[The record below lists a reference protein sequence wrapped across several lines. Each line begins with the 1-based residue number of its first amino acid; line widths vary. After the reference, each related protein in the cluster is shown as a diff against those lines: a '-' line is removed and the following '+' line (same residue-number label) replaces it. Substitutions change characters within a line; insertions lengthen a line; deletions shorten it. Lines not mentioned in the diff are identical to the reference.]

1 MKKVQA
7 KKLLSLLLSL
17 MLVIGVMPF
26 GTMTA
31 FAANAGNETNLIN
44 YVKKGGAVK
53 LTKDIALTKELLVP
67 AGTEVSLDLNGKTL
81 SRGLADC
88 EEDGSVIRV
97 ETGAVLTI
105 TDGTNYNAGTVTGGA
120 ALNGGGIFNA
130 GMLNFDGGTVEGN
143 TAKGDTDGNG
153 GGIYNSGTLTL
164 RGGIIRNN
172 AARNGG
178 GIFNAAGATLN
189 IEQNVITK
197 KAGIESITRY
207 TNVTVS
213 GNEAENLGHGIYN
226 DGEMSL
232 AEAPVINDNG
242 DHDIYNPRGTVI
254 TIMGELT
261 YTKPIC
267 VKTSGVST
275 TLTKNYSLYNAK
287 KPATFF
293 SSADSGTLIKL
304 TDAES
309 GEVAFVKE
317 MEKTLLEVYENR
329 KLILKE
335 EYDKPADAWTKAMS
349 YAKDNEYIWGF
360 SKENSVVEI
369 TLGADW
375 NCEQGLDTGTKKNIV
390 VDLNGFCI
398 KRDGKKKKNGYI
410 FKVGESS
417 VLTVYDSNPNS
428 TGYKNHKGGV
438 IADGNGDDCG
448 GGIIVEQYA
457 QLRMNGGTIYNCV
470 TDEHGGA
477 IYAAGKQSYVIL
489 KDCTIDACKTK
500 DSGDDCNGGGIYAT
514 QTSNLVFNNVT
525 IVNCASEDK
534 GGALYLSEKPGY
546 VHLKNVMFSG
556 NSANDGGGAIFID
569 DLSSD
574 KEFEF
579 TAENCFFYENKAND
593 RGGAVYV
600 NDDDESE
607 YRNPTAFVDCMFQK
621 NESTH
626 NGSAIE
632 VNDNGVVLSGGTITG
647 NTTKEKGAVYV
658 EDKYDI
664 TVSGKLIIKD
674 NKGKSGNQNLV
685 LEKDDKK
692 AYVYDAGLY
701 KGSEIYI
708 STSNS
713 GTGFAGG
720 KEISEYQSKYFH
732 PEKGKLNFKK
742 TGEKTAEMITTAS
755 LFGEG
760 SRNILLILL
769 GLAIIAVI
777 VTLAVKK
784 KKGVDTDDDDED
796 EDE

>member
-1 MKKVQA
+1 MRKSTEKI
-7 KKLLSLLLSL
+7 LSLLLAL
-17 MLVIGVMPF
+17 MLVVGVTPL
-26 GTMTA
+26 GALTA
-31 FAANAGNETNLIN
+31 YAANAKDEKALITAVN
-44 YVKKGGAVK
+44 KGGDVK
-53 LTKDIALTKELLVP
+53 LTKDIALAAELIIPDGKTV
-67 AGTEVSLDLNGKTL
+67 TLDLNGKIL
-81 SRGLADC
+81 SRSLDGAQ
-88 EEDGSVIRV
+88 EHGSVIRV
-97 ETGAVLTI
+97 ESGAALTV
-105 TDGTNYNAGTVTGGA
+105 TDGTNFNAGTITGGA
-120 ALNGGGIFNA
+120 ALNGGGICNA
-130 GMLNFDGGTVEGN
+130 GTLLFDGGTVEGN
-143 TAKGDTDGNG
+143 TAQGDTDGNG

-178 GIFNAAGATLN
+178 GIFNADGGTMA

-197 KAGIESITRY
+197 KAGIESVTRY

-213 GNEAENLGHGIYN
+213 GNEAENLGHGVYN

-254 TIMGELT
+254 TIKGELT
-261 YTKPIC
+261 YKKPIC
-267 VKTSGVST
+267 IKTSGINAII
-275 TLTKNYSLYNAK
+275 TKDYSLYNAK
-287 KPATFF
+287 KPTAFF
-293 SSADSGTLIKL
+293 TSSDNKTVIKL
-304 TDAES
+304 SATEN
-309 GEVAFVKE
+309 GEVSFANE
-317 MEKTLLEVYENR
+317 MTKTLLEVYENK
-329 KLILKE
+329 KLIKKE
-335 EYDKPADAWTKAMS
+335 EYDKPADAWTKALS

-375 NCEQGLDTGTKKNIV
+375 TCGQALEIAAKKNIV

-398 KRDGKKKKNGYI
+398 KRDGKKKKNGYL
-410 FKVGESS
+410 FKVGEKAM
-417 VLTVYDSNPNS
+417 LKIYDSNPNS

-457 QLRMNGGTIYNCV
+457 QFRMNGGTLYNCI

-477 IYAAGKQSYVIL
+477 IYATGKQSYVIL

-500 DSGDDCNGGGIYAT
+500 DSGDDCHGGGIYAT
-514 QTSNLVFNNVT
+514 QTSNLNLNNVT
-525 IVNCASEDK
+525 IKNCESEDK
-534 GGALYLSEKPGY
+534 GGAIYLKDKPGY
-546 VHLKNVMFSG
+546 VCLKNVLFSG

-579 TAENCFFYENKAND
+579 VAENCFFTGNSAKN

-607 YRNPTAFVDCMFQK
+607 YRNPTAFIDCTFK
-621 NESTH
+621 ENESTH

-664 TVSGKLIIKD
+664 TVGGKLIIKD

-701 KGSEIYI
+701 SGSEIYI
-708 STSNS
+708 STSN
-713 GTGFAGG
+713 GDTGFAGG

-732 PEKGKLNFKK
+732 PEKGTLKFKK
-742 TGEKTAEMITTAS
+742 TGTAEAKMITTAS

-760 SRNILLILL
+760 SRNIILTLL
-769 GLAIIAVI
+769 GLAVLVI
-777 VTLAVKK
+777 VAALVIKK
-784 KKGVDTDDDDED
+784 KKGVYDDDDED
-796 EDE
+796 EE